1 MDIPSSTQSP
11 STLDVFFTCA
21 TCYIVGM
28 ALGTL
33 IHELM
38 ND

>member
-11 STLDVFFTCA
+11 STLDVFFARA
-21 TCYIVGM
+21 TCCIVGM
-28 ALGTL
+28 ALGPL
-33 IHELM
+33 FHELV